1 METQNQDKHFPVIR
15 SGLPL
20 SAPFEWLRLGWGDLK
35 ASGFPSLFYGLCF
48 AAGGLLFFLVFRHA
62 VQLLTALTTG
72 FMLAGP
78 FLAIGLYE
86 ISRQHEYG
94 KRPSLKETLVIWRRN
109 LSSNSLYSLILVVLY
124 LLWARASLVAFAL
137 FYQGGMP
144 SVESFIAQI
153 MKFDNIDFLL
163 VYLAIGGMFAGLV
176 FALSVVSIPMMLDH
190 NEDTV
195 TAMLASFLAFVR
207 NFPVILV
214 WGALIA
220 ALGLIGIAT
229 AFVGHIV
236 LMPLI
241 GHATWH
247 AYRALI
253 EPLPPPSADASKI
266 GYSSPS
272 PRQ

>member
-1 METQNQDKHFPVIR
+1 MNTQTEANKFPVIR
-15 SGLPL
+15 VGLPL

-35 ASGFPSLFYGLCF
+35 ASGFASLFYGFCF
-48 AAGGLLFFLVFRHA
+48 AVGGLVFFLVFRHA
-62 VQLLTALTTG
+62 VQLLMALTTG
-72 FMLAGP
+72 FMLIGP

-94 KRPSLKETLVIWRRN
+94 KRPSLKEILAVGRRN
-109 LSSNSLYSLILVVLY
+109 LACNSLYSLILVVLY
-124 LLWARASLVAFAL
+124 LLWARASLVVFAL

-153 MKFDNIDFLL
+153 VKFDNIDFLL
-163 VYLAIGGMFAGLV
+163 IYLAIGGLFAGLV
-176 FALSVVSIPMMLDH
+176 FALSVVSIPMMLDR

-195 TAMLASFLAFVR
+195 TAMLASFLAFIR
-207 NFPVILV
+207 NFPVMLV

-229 AFVGHIV
+229 AFIGHII
-236 LMPLI
+236 LMPLV

-247 AYRALI
+247 AYRAMI
-253 EPLPPPSADASKI
+253 QPLP
-266 GYSSPS
+266 
-272 PRQ
+272 R